1 MIDARDLIVEQR
13 DRIGVLT
20 LNRPEKRNA
29 LTAQLLVDLHL
40 ILAEWAGQED
50 VRVVIIKGGDDR
62 SFSAGYDV
70 AAIPLDVTPEAAE
83 ILKRENPLT
92 LALDSVRDFPWP
104 VIAMMNG
111 YAFGAGLNLA
121 MCCDFRLAAAGIKV
135 GMPPARLGLVYHPEG
150 LRQFQRVLGP
160 AVTREVFL
168 TARTYEGEAVRQ
180 LGFVHQLIPAA
191 ELEAAVWDYAGR
203 LAENAPLSVRGMKEI
218 LNMLDQGQAMTA
230 ENLARAEA
238 LVQHAFSSRDLA
250 EGQAAFLEK
259 RKPDFEGR

>member
-1 MIDARDLIVEQR
+1 MTEARDLIVEQR

-29 LTAQLLVDLHL
+29 LTPQLLVELHL
-40 ILAEWAGQED
+40 ALEKWSENKA
-50 VRVVIIKGGDDR
+50 VRVIVIRGGGNR
-62 SFSAGYDV
+62 AFSAGYDV
-70 AAIPLDVTPEAAE
+70 SALPVDVTPEAAE
-83 ILKRENPLT
+83 ILKRENPLA
-92 LALDSVRDFPWP
+92 LALDSIRSFPWP

-121 MCCDFRLAAAGIKV
+121 MCCDLRLAARGINV

-150 LRQFQRVLGP
+150 LRQFLRVLGP

-168 TARTYEGEAVRQ
+168 TARTYEGEEVRQ
-180 LGFVHQLIPAA
+180 QGFVHRLFPAE
-191 ELEAAVWDYAGR
+191 ELAAAVFDCAGQI
-203 LAENAPLSVRGMKEI
+203 AANAPLAVRGMKEI
-218 LNMLDQGQAMTA
+218 LNMLDQGEAVTA

-238 LVQHAFSSRDLA
+238 LIQHSFASRDLA